1 MAYIL
6 VLSMLD
12 SSISGAPNVI
22 IGVAGDK
29 ELLFL

>member
-1 MAYIL
+1 
-6 VLSMLD
+6 MLD